1 MTLFIGIDIGTS
13 ACRAC
18 AINAQADIL
27 ATARTALP
35 SPTRNGAA
43 IEQDPSVWWQAL
55 QDTLD
60 SLCADINSKD
70 VKHIA
75 IDGTSST
82 LLLSTLEGQ
91 PLGPALMYNDTR
103 ATQQSARVAAI
114 APSDSP
120 ALGVSSSLA
129 KLLWLQA
136 EYPTG
141 ECRALHQADWLT
153 GKLLGRFNNSDENNC
168 LKLGY
173 DAAKRHWPN
182 WLEQL
187 ELPAS
192 CLPNVFP
199 AGTPLGSLL
208 PEFQKRWGFSPDA
221 HLVAGT
227 TDSTAGFIAT
237 GANTPGNAVTALGST
252 LVLKILTEQ
261 PVFAAEYGIYSH
273 RLGDR
278 WLVGGASNSG
288 GAVLKQ
294 FFNDQELNT
303 LSAQIDPQKSAL
315 YEYMPLPGNGERF
328 PINDPTLQPLLTPR
342 PESDADFLHGLLESM
357 ARIEQRGYRLL
368 AELGAPYPD
377 QVISVGGGACN
388 TTWSA
393 IRERLLGIPVI
404 TAEHQEAAYGAALLA
419 RKNLYL

>member
-18 AINAQADIL
+18 AINAQADIV
-27 ATARTALP
+27 ATARNPLP
-35 SPTRNGAA
+35 SPTRNDAA
-43 IEQDPSVWWQAL
+43 IEQEPSVWWQTL

-60 SLCADINSKD
+60 SLCTDINSQE
-70 VKHIA
+70 VKRIA

-82 LLLSTLEGQ
+82 LLLCTPDGKA
-91 PLGPALMYNDTR
+91 LGPALMYNDTR
-103 ATQQSARVAAI
+103 ATQQSVRVAAI
-114 APSDSP
+114 APDNSP
-120 ALGVSSSLA
+120 ARGVSSSLA

-136 EYPTG
+136 HYPA
-141 ECRALHQADWLT
+141 EEFRALHQADWLT
-153 GKLLGRFNNSDENNC
+153 GKLLGRFDQSDENNC

-173 DAAKRHWPN
+173 DAALRRWPD

-187 ELPAS
+187 ALPTA
-192 CLPNVFP
+192 CFPNVIP
-199 AGTPLGSLL
+199 AGTPLGPLL
-208 PEFQKRWGFSPDA
+208 PKFQTRWNFSPDTQ
-221 HLVAGT
+221 LVAGT

-237 GANTPGNAVTALGST
+237 GATTTGTAVTALGST

-261 PVFAAEYGIYSH
+261 PIFAAEYGIYSH

-303 LSAQIDPQKSAL
+303 LSAQIDPQKSAP
-315 YEYMPLPGNGERF
+315 YEYRPLPGNGERF
-328 PINDPTLQPLLTPR
+328 PVNDPSLQPLLTPR
-342 PESDADFLHGLLESM
+342 PESDADFLHGLLESI

-388 TTWSA
+388 ATWSA
-393 IRERLLGIPVI
+393 IRELLLGIPVI
-404 TAEHQEAAYGAALLA
+404 TAENQEAAYGAALLA
-419 RKNLYL
+419 RNNL